1 MQIID
6 QPAELNAL
14 YGSLY
19 GARAWHAVA
28 GLVKDVILQEA
39 QDPTL
44 SGRTFL
50 VGALGNRVDL
60 VLSEATAGRP
70 PSVDDII
77 PMLRDPLVPLTRQKV
92 A

>member
-19 GARAWHAVA
+19 GAGCMHAAA
-28 GLVKDVILQEA
+28 GLAKDVLLQEA

-50 VGALGNRVDL
+50 IRVLGNHVEP
-60 VLSEATAGRP
+60 VLAHATAGRP